1 MEKNL
6 GQIDDILYFQKK
18 LFKALNVP
26 MGRMEQDTGFSI
38 GRSTE
43 ISREEVKFKKFVDKL
58 RNRFSDLFIQ
68 LLKTQLILKGII
80 TTQDWESWKED
91 INFDFIE
98 DNYFSE
104 LKESEMI
111 RERFEMLSTLDE
123 YVGKYV
129 SNNWVRKNI
138 LKFSD
143 EEIEDMAKD
152 MEAEKGDEDEG
163 DIDTDLL

>member
-1 MEKNL
+1 
-6 GQIDDILYFQKK
+6 
-18 LFKALNVP
+18 
-26 MGRMEQDTGFSI
+26 
-38 GRSTE
+38 
-43 ISREEVKFKKFVDKL
+43 
-58 RNRFSDLFIQ
+58 
-68 LLKTQLILKGII
+68 
-80 TTQDWESWKED
+80 
-91 INFDFIE
+91 
-98 DNYFSE
+98 
-104 LKESEMI
+104 MI